1 MLADRQQVIVPEFER
16 VVKAVDDELLDILRS
31 TTERLD
37 ECEGIKRCPW
47 PLQNIV
53 VRAVGSVDE
62 ARWSDDNAGGP
73 GLCAAARAIDGYR
86 NFVPFLRQ

>member
-1 MLADRQQVIVPEFER
+1 
-16 VVKAVDDELLDILRS
+16 DELPDILSS

-53 VRAVGSVDE
+53 LRAVGSVDE
-62 ARWSDDNAGGP
+62 ARWSDNNAGGP
-73 GLCAAARAIDGYR
+73 GLCAAARAIDRYR